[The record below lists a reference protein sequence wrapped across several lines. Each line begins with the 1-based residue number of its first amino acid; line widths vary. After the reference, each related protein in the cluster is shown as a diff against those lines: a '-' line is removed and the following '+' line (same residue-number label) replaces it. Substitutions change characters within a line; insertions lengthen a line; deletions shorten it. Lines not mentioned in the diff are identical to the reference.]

1 MKPDYHKAL
10 IKPDHSIRQAIQQL
24 NENAMQILLVVSEG
38 EKLIGT
44 ITDGDIRRGILR
56 ELPLTGPVE
65 TVMQRDY
72 KALNVNDRE
81 LAPDLMAEHGITAVP
96 LLSDDG
102 KIKDLVLGHRYL
114 NERQFSPRPNSVFIL
129 AGGRGTRLS
138 PFTNILPKPLI
149 PVGETPIV
157 EIIMQRWKQ
166 FGFHKFIL
174 SLNYKA
180 EMIKAYFTENIG
192 SFDMEYVQE
201 NEYLGTAG
209 SLYLVR
215 QRIQNTLIVTNCD
228 VLLDTD
234 FDEFVGFHEA
244 SGNDATILGV
254 VRHVRIPYGVM
265 QARNGALLSI
275 QEKPEYEFIVNSG
288 IYALEPSVL
297 NQVAAETHLD
307 MPVLMENCRR
317 AGLKIG
323 VYPVSVEMLDVGHWD
338 EYEKA
343 LKWRAKSGAL

>member
-10 IKPDHSIRQAIQQL
+10 IKPELSIRQAIQQL
-24 NENAMQILLVVSEG
+24 NENAMQILLVVDHE

-56 ELPLTGPVE
+56 ELPLTGPVD
-65 TVMQRDY
+65 TIMQRNY
-72 KALNVNDRE
+72 KALSVNDRE
-81 LAPDLMAEHGITAVP
+81 HANVLMQEHGITAIPIV
-96 LLSDDG
+96 SDDG
-102 KIKDLVLGHRYL
+102 IVKDLILGHRYL
-114 NERQFSPRPNSVFIL
+114 NERRFAPRENTVFIL

-180 EMIKAYFTENIG
+180 EMIKAYFAEG
-192 SFDMEYVQE
+192 SGAFDIKFIQE
-201 NEYLGTAG
+201 SEYLGTAG
-209 SLYLVR
+209 SLSLLSQPVR
-215 QRIQNTLIVTNCD
+215 GTLIVTNCD
-228 VLLDTD
+228 ILLDTD
-234 FDEFVGFHEA
+234 FDEFQRFHER

-265 QARNGALLSI
+265 QVRNGTLLSME
-275 QEKPEYEFIVNSG
+275 EKPEYQFIVNSG
-288 IYALEPSVL
+288 IYAIEPSVL
-297 NQVAAETHLD
+297 AMVAPQTAID
-307 MPVLMENCRR
+307 MPDLMEECRS

-323 VYPVSVEMLDVGHWD
+323 VYPVSVEMIDVGHWE

-343 LKWRAKSGAL
+343 LKWGARTGVA